1 MEATLFSTFLDG
13 RLFTNRNQNAL
24 IDEVE
29 QLNYVCVPHANATMA
44 VRPADRFL
52 MFRAVNVN
60 EPIARIGVVLLGSI
74 QPQNP
79 RRDEIFGRR
88 QRIIRTERN
97 ARLKNRSRFG
107 VVADLFR
114 DSKLA

>member
-24 IDEVE
+24 IDKVE
-29 QLNYVCVPHANATMA
+29 QLNYVCVPHPNAAVA
-44 VRPADRFL
+44 VRPANRLF

-60 EPIARIGVVLLGSI
+60 EPIVRIGVVLLDSI

-79 RRDEIFGRR
+79 RRDKIFSRR
-88 QRIIRTERN
+88 QWIIRTERD
-97 ARLKNRSRFG
+97 ARLKNRSRLG
-107 VVADLFR
+107 AMTDLLR